1 MIRNILR
8 QGINYAGQVFN
19 EMGTTDV
26 LSDYKHASKIFI
38 GGGSYRLIPKNA
50 FLFHVFIDINSQLS
64 SRYLTGRS
72 SQVELGLM
80 TKSSDLPKYT
90 YTVKNY
96 NAYNRPNLVQSK
108 IGYDDVSM
116 TFHDDSAN
124 VVRNF
129 YYDYFRY
136 YYRDSDYGDLN
147 QSSTTAS
154 YHIPHK
160 YQEDSVGNFGY
171 TRRKEDPGN
180 FIRAIR
186 IYSLHLKSFSEY
198 ILINP
203 LIKTFRHGTHV
214 NSADPNTLECVMTVS
229 YESVLYQDGVI
240 SNQSPDGFALLEY
253 HDLTPSP
260 LRNPPVNRSI
270 FGSGGLLSTAG
281 SALTALQQG
290 NYLAAVMLASRGVN
304 AARGVNLGKALT
316 NEVAGIVSQGL
327 ITSMAGAT
335 SGPGSRR
342 GLVVSTGSV
351 QLPNGGL
358 PKVAQSV
365 DPNQADADDLALGQ
379 AMRTNAGLDNI
390 DMQIGQGPQRGPAPG
405 ATVFYQPAL
414 GQTPGTRINPETGDE
429 FVSPFDQ
436 LVQEPPG
443 SEPAPV
449 SKTSGVIDP
458 RANIDRRALER
469 EALEYQIIATGL
481 RVTEEK
487 NNLDSQIA
495 RRAQLESQLS
505 DLRAATNPYPSGTPQ
520 HLNWERNQVFLIND
534 VNIQLKP
541 KPTAIELATTSH
553 YRESQTL
560 EKLRNQLSQLGD

>member
-1 MIRNILR
+1 MTSNTLR
-8 QGINYAGQVFN
+8 QGVNYAGQVYS

-26 LSDYKHASKIFI
+26 LKDYKHASKIFI

-64 SRYLTGRS
+64 SKDLTGRS

-147 QSSTTAS
+147 QSSPTAS

-160 YQEDSVGNFGY
+160 YQEDNVVNFGY
-171 TRRKEDPGN
+171 TPRKENPGN

-203 LIKTFRHGTHV
+203 LIKTFRHGTHI

-240 SNQSPDGFALLEY
+240 SNQSPDGFAQLEY

-260 LRNPPVNRSI
+260 LRNPPANRSF

-281 SALTALQQG
+281 SELTALQQG
-290 NYLAAVMLASRGVN
+290 NYLAAVMLASSGVN
-304 AARGVNLGKALT
+304 AARGVNFRKALT

-335 SGPGSRR
+335 SGAGSRR
-342 GLVVSTGSV
+342 GLVVSPGSA

-358 PKVAQSV
+358 PKVAQPV

-379 AMRTNAGLDNI
+379 AMMKNAGLDNI
-390 DMQIGQGPQRGPAPG
+390 YGLAPG
-405 ATVFYQPAL
+405 ATAFSQPAL

-429 FVSPFDQ
+429 FFSPFDQ

-449 SKTSGVIDP
+449 SQTSGVIDP
-458 RANIDRRALER
+458 GAIDERKAQQR
-469 EALEYQIIATGL
+469 EALLKEITAQSSV
-481 RVTEEK
+481 VTDEK
-487 NNLDSQIA
+487 IRLDSQNA
-495 RRAQLESQLS
+495 HKAQLESQLS
-505 DLRAATNPYPSGTPQ
+505 DLQAASNPHPSGTAQ
-520 HLNWERNQVFLIND
+520 HFDWGGKQTYLIND
-534 VNIQLKP
+534 VKAQLKP
-541 KPTAIELATTSH
+541 KPTAILLATTSH
-553 YRESQTL
+553 FRESQTL
-560 EKLRNQLSQLGD
+560 ENLQNQLRQLGD